1 MGKIVI
7 VDDDL
12 DIARLISDALE
23 DEHLDTI
30 VFDDAIAAQNYIYA
44 SPQDISLITLDI
56 MMPELSGLDLCRT
69 IRDKVD
75 CPIIFV
81 SAKGKTLDTVLGLE
95 MGADDYITKPFVVE
109 EFVARVKA
117 HLRREKR
124 SNALPEEGVIR
135 VGEIQLRVGSY
146 EVFKNGKSVQFSTR
160 EFQLLQYLMEN
171 VGKVLTR
178 EQIFRMCGT
187 RNSAISA
194 PLRSISRASAT
205 RSTRTTNIS
214 KLSGASAINSSTSA
228 KKENCHE
235 SRPSCQSDHR
245 AVYAACDR
253 CVRLCV

>member
-1 MGKIVI
+1 MSKIVI

-30 VFDDAIAAQNYIYA
+30 VFDDAVAAQSYIIS
-44 SPQDISLITLDI
+44 SPQEIALITLDI
-56 MMPELSGLDLCRT
+56 MMPEISGLDLCRT

-124 SNALPEEGVIR
+124 SNALPEEDVIR

-160 EFQLLQYLMEN
+160 EFQLLQFLMEN

-178 EQIFRMCGT
+178 EQIFSHVWDTEFGDIGT
-187 RNSAISA
+187 VAVNIK
-194 PLRSISRASAT
+194 SIRDKIDPDNKYIKT
-205 RSTRTTNIS
+205 VWGVGY
-214 KLSGASAINSSTSA
+214 KFIN
-228 KKENCHE
+228 
-235 SRPSCQSDHR
+235 
-245 AVYAACDR
+245 
-253 CVRLCV
+253 VR